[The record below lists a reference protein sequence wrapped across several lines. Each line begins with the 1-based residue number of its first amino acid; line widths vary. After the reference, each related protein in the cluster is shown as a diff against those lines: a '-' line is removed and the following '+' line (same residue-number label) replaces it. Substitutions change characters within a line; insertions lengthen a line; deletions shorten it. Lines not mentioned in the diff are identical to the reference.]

1 MSERQNTVNK
11 NHEVDKCPWHLEDIL
26 DDKTG
31 DNDDEGAS
39 DEGGHHDPWLTRI
52 GINVESIHS
61 KLYIKRLIVNFY

>member
-31 DNDDEGAS
+31 HNEDEGAS
-39 DEGGHHDPWLTRI
+39 DQGGHHDPWFT
-52 GINVESIHS
+52 
-61 KLYIKRLIVNFY
+61 